1 MDVSITDLSAVDK
14 EVSILATVQDLA
26 PHFDQAYQKHR
37 ATIELKGFRKGKAP
51 LELIKKLY
59 GESIE
64 YDSLND
70 IANEF
75 YRLAMTERDI
85 HPIGDPVLTDMNY
98 KRGEELSFKVKY
110 QVKPQFELQPYT
122 GIQAER
128 VRHIVTDKE
137 IEDECKRI
145 RRANATMTE
154 AETADSDEYIVT
166 SDIQE
171 TDAGGSPIIGKKS
184 ADVRVYLGDETVY
197 AEIRQALRG
206 ATKTSTPRVT
216 VEREKEGTRET
227 AHLQLIVKKIE
238 RVNLPDLNDEF
249 VKTLT
254 KGKVATVDAFMTD
267 LRKDIERFWEDK
279 SERTLSD
286 ALISDIVRRHDFPLP
301 ESMVTG
307 ILDSMVEDIRQRS
320 PGKKLPAGFDEQQF
334 REQNKPYASFQAR
347 WFLIRERIIE
357 AEHIEASDAELE
369 QRAEQ
374 DAPTMGIDSKRLL
387 EFYKTSDGVR
397 DRIVSD
403 KLLRFLK
410 EHATLTERTTEDAI
424 E

>member
-37 ATIELKGFRKGKAP
+37 ASIELKGFRKGKAP
-51 LELIKKLY
+51 LDLIKKLY

-85 HPIGDPVLTDMNY
+85 HPIGEPVLTDMNY
-98 KRGEELSFKVKY
+98 KRGQEFSFKVKY
-110 QVKPQFELQPYT
+110 QIKPQFELQPYT
-122 GIQAER
+122 GIPAER
-128 VRHIVTDKE
+128 VRHLVTDRE
-137 IEDECKRI
+137 IEEECKRI
-145 RRANATMTE
+145 RRANATMSE
-154 AETADSDEYIVT
+154 AESADSDEYIVT
-166 SDIQE
+166 ADIQE
-171 TDAGGSPIIGKKS
+171 TDGGGSPLIGKKTT
-184 ADVRVYLGDETVY
+184 DVRIYLGDESVY
-197 AEIRQALRG
+197 AEIRKALHG
-206 ATKTSTPRVT
+206 ATQTSAPRVT
-216 VEREKEGTRET
+216 VEREKEGARET
-227 AHLQLIVKKIE
+227 INLQLAVKKIE
-238 RVNLPDLNDEF
+238 RVNLPELNDEF

-254 KGKVATVDAFMTD
+254 KGKVTTIDAFMTD
-267 LRKDIERFWEDK
+267 LRKDIGRFWEEK
-279 SERTLSD
+279 SERALSD
-286 ALISDIVRRHDFPLP
+286 ALIAEIVRRHDFPVP

-320 PGKKLPAGFDEQQF
+320 PGKKLPAGFDEAQF

-357 AEHIEASDAELE
+357 AEHIEASEAELE
-369 QRAEQ
+369 QRAEL

-387 EFYKTSDGVR
+387 EFYKSSDGIR

-403 KLLRFLK
+403 KLLLFLK
-410 EHATLTERTTEDAI
+410 EHAQLTERTTEGAI